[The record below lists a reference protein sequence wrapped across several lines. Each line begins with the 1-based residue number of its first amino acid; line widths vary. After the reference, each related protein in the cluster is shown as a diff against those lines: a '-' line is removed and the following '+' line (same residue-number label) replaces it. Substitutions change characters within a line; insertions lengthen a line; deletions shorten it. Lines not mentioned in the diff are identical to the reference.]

1 MKSAGDGHD
10 PVAVAVAVADA
21 DAEFLSGGDARA
33 LRCELDEHL
42 LVGRHRSPEEVPAT
56 RLLTPPGPTCC

>member
-1 MKSAGDGHD
+1 MKNTRDRDD
-10 PVAVAVAVADA
+10 PDLGSLTADA
-21 DAEFLSGGDARA
+21 EAEFLSGGDARA

-42 LVGRHRSPEEVPAT
+42 LVSRPPEEVPAT

>member
-10 PVAVAVAVADA
+10 PVVVAVADA
-21 DAEFLSGGDARA
+21 EAEFLHGGDARA

-42 LVGRHRSPEEVPAT
+42 LVGRPPEEVAAT